1 MTKRALVLGGGGAR
15 GSYQIGMLEH
25 LIIDLGL
32 DFQVIRGVSVG
43 ALNAAYLAQASTE
56 GDSLR
61 NLKRQFVALK
71 ELWTKRIQGNDS
83 VYSTRAGT
91 YAGLLA
97 GADSLYSLE
106 PLKKLIR
113 SDLDFNRLKESGR
126 DFKVG
131 YASLVSGKYFEV
143 DASTEKFF
151 EKLVASATI
160 PVVFPH
166 VELDGDALVDGG
178 VRNITPLNSAYSG
191 RPDEIYVLLT
201 SRTLFTNNEM
211 PSNGV
216 LPNSKE
222 QWRDN
227 FLGTK
232 VNGFDVLI
240 RTLDIVTDEVYLDDI
255 RTAITWN
262 QVAKAV
268 SAAETKA
275 VTPESKS
282 IIETIKSAPA
292 LAKKR
297 YVKLYVLAPQEW
309 YGDGNKSTEFSPQLI
324 SHAIEHGKMVAK
336 NSSLWLTV

>member
-1 MTKRALVLGGGGAR
+1 MSKRALVLGGGGAR
-15 GSYQIGMLEH
+15 GAYQIGMLEH
-25 LIIDLGL
+25 LIVELGL
-32 DFQVIRGVSVG
+32 DFQIIRGVSVG
-43 ALNAAYLAQASTE
+43 ALNAAYLAQASME
-56 GDSLR
+56 GDSLGHLR
-61 NLKRQFVALK
+61 RQFKALK
-71 ELWTKRIQGNDS
+71 ELWTKRIHGNDS
-83 VYSTRAGT
+83 VYNTRTGT

-106 PLKKLIR
+106 PLKQLIR
-113 SDLDFNRLKESGR
+113 SDLDFNQLKQSGR

-131 YASLVSGKYFEV
+131 YTSLVSGEYFEV
-143 DASTEKFF
+143 DASAEHFF

-166 VELDGDALVDGG
+166 VELNGDALVDGG

-201 SRTLFTNNEM
+201 SRTIFANNEM

-216 LPNSKE
+216 VPNSKE

-232 VNGFDVLI
+232 VNGFNVLI

-262 QVAKAV
+262 QVAKAIND
-268 SAAETKA
+268 AETKA
-275 VTPESKS
+275 VTPESRS
-282 IIETIKSAPA
+282 IIEVIKSAPA

-297 YVKLYVLAPQEW
+297 YVKLCVLAPQEW
-309 YGDGNKSTEFSPQLI
+309 YGDDNKSTEFSPQLI
-324 SHAIEHGKMVAK
+324 GHAIEHGKMVAE
-336 NSSLWLTV
+336 NPPLWLTV